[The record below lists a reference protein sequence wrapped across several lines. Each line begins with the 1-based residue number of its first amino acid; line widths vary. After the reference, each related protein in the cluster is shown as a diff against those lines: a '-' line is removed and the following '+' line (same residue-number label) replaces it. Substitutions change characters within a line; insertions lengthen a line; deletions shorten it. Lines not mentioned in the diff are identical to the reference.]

1 MVSMKILFL
10 AVTAATVG
18 IVLGQVR
25 MSSAV
30 NGYIA
35 IILSVTGACVGSTS
49 IVFLERRRLGFH
61 VYVKNQTVETSQ
73 IPGLLGIRNLKI
85 KEDHVCVQDENG
97 RLVVHAYIRIRDIPF
112 LIDDLDQNRRSLL
125 IGNFVRLL
133 GTLGFIFEIIPRI
146 IPISSEAFLK
156 SVGKQI
162 EDQKLVATGEGALV
176 NPARQARI
184 QRLQRIYDRMA
195 KGERAKDIGFLAH
208 VMVDGNNENQLLSEL
223 ETNAKT
229 LISALESTLGIKAE
243 RLRGY
248 DMYRTVTEFFRAS
261 SIVIPSKTFRVL
273 TFDIAYLIPLTRP
286 KLPPVEKILNGV
298 YVGRTYGGMPVCLD
312 LNSYSNPHGCTVG
325 ASGAGKSTFIKT
337 FLTRCH
343 DLEQIPVMIVDYA
356 GEYKDWV
363 MSRNGTV
370 VDFSKDTI
378 NPFEL
383 GFATLADRIRQVVDS
398 FDHNCDFKTINQR
411 NAFTFYVTSAY
422 KEKGFKPTDRETWK
436 GEPPTIQ
443 DIIRLMEQDL
453 DHLKPMKQV
462 TVLSLVDRLQAVAS
476 GSFGIFGK
484 STVSI
489 NALTQ
494 GFTCI
499 DLSKVTSSS
508 LKDMIAW
515 TVLQYIDSAMRVNGT
530 QSRVRLIIAIDEAWK
545 LCRSEA
551 GLPVAI
557 VKEGRKFGYALLVSS
572 QDATA
577 DLAESILANAGTT
590 VIFRTQHPKY
600 LNFFKSAYGLNEQEL
615 SRVRN
620 LSVGEALVKLS
631 DDPRPFF
638 VKVEMEE
645 IEPEQTIPAQKTI
658 PADNPSQVLPSSA
671 PSEQVLIPLRSDI
684 DELGEVERSMLET
697 VAGGRILTIS
707 EVYSRLGISDY
718 QANRSKNSLVEK
730 GLVTPSRLPRFS
742 GKGRSPETLV
752 LTDKGVHVARSFGKV
767 VDDGRSRGGLQHRYI
782 VQWLVEQFEKEGW
795 KVSVEYDVGGGK
807 RADILVNGIAVEVEL
822 GKSEIVENVK
832 KNRDEGPHVLVVSP
846 HEAISSVTSK
856 LTAAAIEVP
865 VVTPDQAVSQ
875 LKSIMPSAGRV
886 K

>member
-1 MVSMKILFL
+1 MVSMKLLFL
-10 AVTAATVG
+10 AVAAAT
-18 IVLGQVR
+18 ISLVLGQVGR
-25 MSSAV
+25 GSEVS
-30 NGYIA
+30 GYIA
-35 IILSVTGACVGSTS
+35 VVLGVTTACVGSTS
-49 IVFLERRRLGFH
+49 IVFLERRRLGFYA
-61 VYVKNQTVETSQ
+61 YVKNKIVEASQ
-73 IPGLLGIRNLKI
+73 VPALLGIRNLKI
-85 KEDHVCVQDENG
+85 KHDYVCVENENG

-112 LIDDLDQNRRSLL
+112 LIDDLDVTKKQLL
-125 IGNFVRLL
+125 VGNFVRLL
-133 GTLGFIFEIIPRI
+133 GTLGFPFEIIPRI

-162 EDQKLVATGEGALV
+162 EDQKLVASSEGTLV

-208 VMVDGNNENQLLSEL
+208 VMVDGHNETQLLSEL
-223 ETNAKT
+223 ETNVKT

-261 SIVIPSKTFRVL
+261 SIVTPSKTFRVL

-286 KLPPVEKILNGV
+286 KLPPVERILNGV

-312 LNSYSNPHGCTVG
+312 LNSYSNPHICSVG
-325 ASGAGKSTFIKT
+325 ASGAGKSTCIKT

-343 DLEQIPVMIVDYA
+343 DLEQTPVMIIDYA
-356 GEYKDWV
+356 GEYRDWV
-363 MSRNGTV
+363 LSRHGTV
-370 VDFSKDTI
+370 VDFSRDTI

-383 GFATLADRIRQVVDS
+383 GSATLADRIRQVVDS

-411 NAFTFYVTSAY
+411 NAFAFYVTRAY
-422 KEKGFKPTDRETWK
+422 KEKGFKPTDKETWK
-436 GEPPTIQ
+436 SEPPTVQ
-443 DIIRLMEQDL
+443 DVIRLMEQDM

-462 TVLSLVDRLQAVAS
+462 TVLTLVDRLQAVAS

-508 LKDMIAW
+508 LKDMVAW
-515 TVLQYIDSAMRVNGT
+515 TVLQYIDSAMRVDGIQN
-530 QSRVRLIIAIDEAWK
+530 RVRLIIAIDEAWK
-545 LCRSEA
+545 LCRSESS
-551 GLPVAI
+551 LPVTVI
-557 VKEGRKFGYALLVSS
+557 KEGRKFGYALIVAS

-590 VIFRTQHPKY
+590 IIFRTQHPKY

-615 SRVRN
+615 ARVQN
-620 LSVGEALVKLS
+620 LSVGEALFKLS

-645 IEPEQTIPAQKTI
+645 IEPEQTIPVQNTI
-658 PADNPSQVLPSSA
+658 PAVNPSQVLPSFDQTGQPLISLPSDKEGLSA
-671 PSEQVLIPLRSDI
+671 A
-684 DELGEVERSMLET
+684 ERGILEA
-697 VAGGRILTIS
+697 VAGSRILTIS
-707 EVYSRLGISDY
+707 ELYSRLGISDY
-718 QANRSKNSLVEK
+718 QANRSKNSLVDK
-730 GLVTPSRLPRFS
+730 GLVTTAQLPKLS

-752 LTDKGVHVARSFGKV
+752 LTDKAIQVAHGFGIV
-767 VDDGRSRGGLQHRYI
+767 VDDARSRGGLQHRYI

-795 KVSVEYDVGGGK
+795 KTFVEYDIGGGK
-807 RADILVNGIAVEVEL
+807 RTDILANGVAVEVEM

-832 KNRDEGPHVLVVSP
+832 KNREEGLEVLVVSP
-846 HEAISSVTSK
+846 HGIIDSVAGK
-856 LTAAAIEVP
+856 LRDADIHVP

-875 LKSIMPSAGRV
+875 LKLNFVPSR
-886 K
+886 KTK